1 VLVVALRAG
10 RVSSPCL
17 PLCSSHTCLPVVWRR
32 VVRSIYMALVPVA
45 TMCMWLMWVCTWLH
59 QWHPIILPTKH
70 AESVQA

>member
-1 VLVVALRAG
+1 MSISCCSGACRGAARGARIVA
-10 RVSSPCL
+10 
-17 PLCSSHTCLPVVWRR
+17 VWRR